1 MKGIVVFFFCF
12 VSGVSLGVLTGIGM
26 APSYATDIAA
36 LTGGGVGAIYGTIGS
51 VPFLWQR
58 NHPNIFAILVLCFIF
73 AVPVAIV
80 SGYTRN
86 PTLAA
91 VLITATILAIFFLS
105 IRKGSNDE
113 KRLLET
119 KSIYIA
125 ALICVTIAGI
135 AAYHYAPD
143 YLPNDIG
150 SLTEMMGSNDQAI
163 HLAAAHKLKRLYGK
177 EPFLSALRNANPRVR
192 DRAAHFLGFF
202 KEPGVQEA
210 LISIANDPDPY
221 VRKWVAYSL
230 GQVGD
235 QRAISTLRD
244 LAKDHERMV
253 RTNAEEAISNI
264 EKRTG

>member
-1 MKGIVVFFFCF
+1 MKGIVVFFFCL
-12 VSGVSLGVLTGIGM
+12 VSGVSLGVLAGIGM

-36 LTGGGVGAIYGTIGS
+36 LTGGGVGAVYGTIGS

-58 NHPNIFAILVLCFIF
+58 NHPNIFAILVLCFLF

-80 SGYTRN
+80 SGYTAN
-86 PTLAA
+86 PTFAA
-91 VLITATILAIFFLS
+91 LLIAATILGTFFVS

-113 KRLLET
+113 KRLLGA
-119 KSIYIA
+119 KSIYLV

-135 AAYHYAPD
+135 AAYRYAPD

-177 EPFLSALRNANPRVR
+177 QPFLSAIKHANPRVR
-192 DRAAHFLGFF
+192 DKAAHFLGFF

-210 LISIANDPDPY
+210 LISITNDPDPY

-235 QRAISTLRD
+235 QRAVPTLRD

-253 RTNAEEAISNI
+253 QTSAEEAIAKI
-264 EKRTG
+264 DKRTG